1 MTLPFDLNLFD
12 ALLLG
17 LIAVFT
23 VRGALRGFLAEMAG
37 LVGIVAGVWLAGRY
51 YPAAGKLIHE
61 WTASSWS
68 NTIAYVVV
76 LCGVLIAVSLVS
88 RVLHSFLKM
97 AYADWINHLAG
108 ALAGALKGFALSAVL
123 VALLGASMGEAP
135 FMRDSRMVPRIRDI
149 VTQVKTHLPA
159 PAFFQ
164 S

>member
-1 MTLPFDLNLFD
+1 M
-12 ALLLG
+12 
-17 LIAVFT
+17 
-23 VRGALRGFLAEMAG
+23 
-37 LVGIVAGVWLAGRY
+37 
-51 YPAAGKLIHE
+51 
-61 WTASSWS
+61 
-68 NTIAYVVV
+68 VV

-123 VALLGASMGEAP
+123 VALLGAIMGEAP

>member
-1 MTLPFDLNLFD
+1 MLFFPAGIHLSPPYRHDASFDLNLFD

-76 LCGVLIAVSLVS
+76 LCGCLS
-88 RVLHSFLKM
+88 R
-97 AYADWINHLAG
+97 
-108 ALAGALKGFALSAVL
+108 
-123 VALLGASMGEAP
+123 
-135 FMRDSRMVPRIRDI
+135 
-149 VTQVKTHLPA
+149 
-159 PAFFQ
+159 
-164 S
+164 

>member
-88 RVLHSFLKM
+88 RVHGSAHSGYRDAGENPPAGSRIFSELGS
-97 AYADWINHLAG
+97 ALIAPPAARPPFPSGGVARPTLPSRYPGTASPNVVLAG
-108 ALAGALKGFALSAVL
+108 
-123 VALLGASMGEAP
+123 
-135 FMRDSRMVPRIRDI
+135 
-149 VTQVKTHLPA
+149 
-159 PAFFQ
+159 
-164 S
+164 